1 MALKEFLS
9 AKGVPFK
16 NRDVAS
22 DKAAREEL
30 AERYG
35 RMATPTLIIG
45 DRLFLG
51 FRQNRDEIEKILE
64 EIGGSADG

>member
-16 NRDVAS
+16 NRDVAA

-30 AERYG
+30 AERHG

-51 FRQNRDEIEKILE
+51 FRQNREEIEKILE
-64 EIGGSADG
+64 VMRGSNNG